1 MTGPT
6 TADLRAV
13 LRYAER
19 TLEVADVPAVQGVL
33 LPGLAALVG
42 GDAATLNETDVR
54 APRQVTISWPPDR
67 VTVERAERLR
77 PLLLTHP
84 FAPVHRDHLAGAAAR
99 DPFRISDFLSRR
111 QWRATAVWAEA
122 LRDADDQVGMILG
135 RRSGALRN
143 VLVSRAGRPFTDR
156 ERDLVRL
163 ASRHV
168 AAAARRV
175 HTGRSVGLQIAPRA
189 GWVPLGT
196 ATTRDRPAG
205 PLSVREQDVLRL
217 VAAGLTDAQ
226 VARQLGLSPRTVSK
240 HLERVYARLGV
251 PNRAAAV
258 LRWSTL
264 WKEGVD
270 NSA

>member
-1 MTGPT
+1 MPGANAT
-6 TADLRAV
+6 DLRAV
-13 LRYAER
+13 LRFAEH
-19 TLEVADVPAVQGVL
+19 TLDVTDVPAVETVL

-42 GDAATLNETDVR
+42 GDAATLNETDVG
-54 APRQVTISWPPDR
+54 APRQVTISWPPER
-67 VTVERAERLR
+67 ITVERAERLR

-84 FAPVHRDHLAGAAAR
+84 FAPVYRDHLAGTVSR
-99 DPFRISDFLSRR
+99 QPFRISDLMSRR
-111 QWRATAVWAEA
+111 AWHSTAVWAEA
-122 LRDADDQVGMILG
+122 LRDTDDQLGLVLG

-143 VLVSRAGRPFTDR
+143 VLVSRTGRPFTDR
-156 ERDLVRL
+156 ERELVRL

-175 HTGRSVGLQIAPRA
+175 HAGRAVGLQIAPRA
-189 GWVPLGT
+189 GWVPLG
-196 ATTRDRPAG
+196 ATTARDRPAI
-205 PLSVREQDVLRL
+205 PLSAREQEVLRL

-258 LRWSTL
+258 LRWSALRKVT
-264 WKEGVD
+264 VD
-270 NSA
+270 NSP